1 MILPMNRMPLILSPQ
16 GKTYKGSGGMHK
28 TTKFPLE
35 FGDTLSEKVSLPP
48 NSYISKWRLIRTK
61 KPYQFVFQQ
70 QDNIGEKEDGTS
82 VGSQGFTTI
91 AYRFEEVG
99 EGKTLFV
106 RTLTC
111 EMSRGV
117 SIPDDLLT
125 VCARPDGIERYHDAI
140 KKELDEKHGQAG

>member
-1 MILPMNRMPLILSPQ
+1 
-16 GKTYKGSGGMHK
+16 MHQ
-28 TTKFPLE
+28 TTKHPLE
-35 FGDTLSEKVSLPP
+35 FGDTFTEKVSLPP
-48 NSYISKWRLIRTK
+48 NSYISKWTLIRTK

-70 QDNIGEKEDGTS
+70 QDGIGAKEDGS
-82 VGSQGFTTI
+82 SEGSQGFTTI

-111 EMSRGV
+111 EMPRGV
-117 SIPDDLLT
+117 GIPDDLLT

-140 KKELDEKHGQAG
+140 RRELYEVYGRGGEGRGNAR